1 MKSTGVLPHQP
12 STKYHNII
20 LFSVQTGMWYE
31 LICVE
36 VRYIYYLRISN
47 IQRRNHSWQW
57 ILENARYI
65 SSLFSMY

>member
-36 VRYIYYLRISN
+36 VRYIYIIYVFQIYKGEITRDS
-47 IQRRNHSWQW
+47 
-57 ILENARYI
+57 E
-65 SSLFSMY
+65 F